1 MDYGQ
6 PKYSQVL
13 LGLLILSKNEIIG
26 FRKKTIVLENEP
38 LVLNFQKTKSDRF
51 LIIIVFL
58 KRSFL
63 KKMSLMNL
71 SFMKM
76 NLIFFQEDEAMNVA
90 LNGLLSR

>member
-1 MDYGQ
+1 MDKPLTGKPGQSEIRKIIMDYGQ

-51 LIIIVFL
+51 
-58 KRSFL
+58 
-63 KKMSLMNL
+63 
-71 SFMKM
+71 
-76 NLIFFQEDEAMNVA
+76 
-90 LNGLLSR
+90 